1 MEVKGVAV
9 KNVNLSF
16 SAGAL
21 KNGSRL
27 TPASWLSFGERV
39 AINRVSFPAVSTDR
53 VGHIKSRR
61 HSTVAGAD
69 KGLERVLW
77 YKSEQYHLLREGGI
91 RPLNLVMKKL
101 DVRGIF
107 TERQKSSPE
116 N

>member
-9 KNVNLSF
+9 KNVNLSI
-16 SAGAL
+16 SAGAS

-27 TPASWLSFGERV
+27 TPASWLSFGKRV
-39 AINRVSFPAVSTDR
+39 AIIRVNFSAVSTDR
-53 VGHIKSRR
+53 VGHIKGRR
-61 HSTVAGAD
+61 PSTVAGAD
-69 KGLERVLW
+69 KGVESVQW
-77 YKSEQYHLLREGGI
+77 YKIEQYHLLREGGI
-91 RPLNLVMKKL
+91 RPLNLVLKKL